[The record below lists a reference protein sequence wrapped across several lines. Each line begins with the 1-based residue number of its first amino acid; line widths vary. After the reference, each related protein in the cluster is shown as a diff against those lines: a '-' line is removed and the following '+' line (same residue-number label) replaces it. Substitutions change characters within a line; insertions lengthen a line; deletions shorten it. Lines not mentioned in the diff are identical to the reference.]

1 MEPWTAL
8 PHADAFSYTAETV
21 RAQWG
26 RLHAGDAEPCPD
38 DPAVLQAWALL
49 HSGAFEAAAQAG
61 HALGDRGLTVA
72 HKATV
77 MYANYLEPSEEY
89 RLALLSG
96 VADSAAA
103 QAQQQP
109 DNANAWFWHAYALAR
124 YSQGISVA
132 KALAQGLG
140 SRVRDTLERV
150 VALSPQHADAQ
161 LALGAFHAEVIDKVG
176 ALIGRMTYGASKDAA
191 LAHFGEGLRLHPHSI
206 IGRIEYA
213 NALLMLEGTPRLAEA
228 TALYEAAAATQP
240 TDALE
245 SLAVSLAQ
253 MELAQG

>member
-1 MEPWTAL
+1 MEPWTAF
-8 PHADAFSYTAETV
+8 PRSDEFAHTPTSV
-21 RAQWG
+21 RTQWD

-61 HALGDRGLTVA
+61 HALGEHGLTVA

-77 MYANYLEPSEEY
+77 MYANYLEPGEAH
-89 RLALLSG
+89 RIALFSA

-132 KALAQGLG
+132 KALAQGFG
-140 SRVRDTLERV
+140 SRVRSTLERV
-150 VALSPQHADAQ
+150 VALAPLHADAH

-176 ALIGRMTYGASKDAA
+176 PLIGRMTYGASKEAA
-191 LAHFGEGLRLHPHSI
+191 LEHFSEGLRLHPRSI

-213 NALLMLEGTPRLAEA
+213 NALVMLDGEARLDEA
-228 TALYEAAAATQP
+228 TALYEAAAATEP
-240 TDALE
+240 LDALE
-245 SLAVSLAQ
+245 SLAVALAQ
-253 MELAQG
+253 MELAQE